1 MEELYSNTGQSLGL
15 RYISKLIEV
24 LDDSKDSW
32 LCYQV
37 GNIPLS
43 KHMFEVKGEFYC
55 GERIYSVLHK
65 DFYEALSRNNIQ
77 ILKDFVRF
85 MAQVLETLTE
95 KKIVHADLKPDNIL
109 IDFDG

>member
-1 MEELYSNTGQSLGL
+1 
-15 RYISKLIEV
+15 
-24 LDDSKDSW
+24 
-32 LCYQV
+32 
-37 GNIPLS
+37 
-43 KHMFEVKGEFYC
+43 MFEVKGEFYC

-85 MAQVLETLTE
+85 MAQVLETLTD